1 MKAADRA
8 TKDNSLGLPPL
19 IKHIDKSL
27 MLVELLTLNKLMLD
41 ILQVHM
47 SLLVN
52 YLCVLIQLLFEKLS

>member
-1 MKAADRA
+1 MKTADRA

-19 IKHIDKSL
+19 KKHIDKSL
-27 MLVELLTLNKLMLD
+27 MLVEFLALNKLMLD